1 MGLPSPLNPLITII
15 DHSSTTNY
23 IQPQNE
29 KLLLEFYNIS
39 IKRSFKGKLKYGKNH
54 YDFDDGTM
62 SFIAPNQIISVDS
75 DGNRNSDG
83 WSLLFHPDLI
93 RQYPLGKMIK
103 NYGFFSY
110 TVNEALHLSDQE
122 EKTIEAIVQN
132 IQKEINSRLD
142 NFSQDV
148 IVSNLELLLS
158 YCNRFYSRQFI
169 TRKMAT
175 NDLLT
180 KFENTLD
187 KYFTDNSDLTLLT
200 VEKLATEL
208 NVSSSYLSDML
219 RNLTGQNTQQ
229 HIHEKLIEK
238 AKGIL
243 TTTNLTVSEIAYQL
257 GFEYPQS
264 FSKLFKSKTNL
275 TPIEYRHSYN
285 WKPYAQVPH
294 WLSFVLFSGAL
305 LRRVPS

>member
-1 MGLPSPLNPLITII
+1 MKNTEQNITKINSIKELHSFMGLPSPLNPLITII

-23 IQPQNE
+23 KQSHNE

-62 SFIAPNQIISVDS
+62 SFIAPNQIISVDNEE
-75 DGNRNSDG
+75 DRNSDG

-122 EKTIEAIVQN
+122 EKTTEAIVQN

-180 KFENTLD
+180 KFENILD
-187 KYFTDNSDLTLLT
+187 KYFTDNSDLTLPT

-229 HIHEKLIEK
+229 HIHEKLIK
-238 AKGIL
+238 RAKEIL

-285 WKPYAQVPH
+285 
-294 WLSFVLFSGAL
+294 
-305 LRRVPS
+305 

>member
-1 MGLPSPLNPLITII
+1 MKNEKQDVIRISSVKQMHSYIALSCPLNPLITII
-15 DHSSTTNY
+15 DHSQ
-23 IQPQNE
+23 IQKNNSSNSQ
-29 KLLLEFYNIS
+29 KLVLDFYNIS
-39 IKRSFKGKLKYGKNH
+39 IKRSFKGTLKYGKNH
-54 YDFDDGTM
+54 YDYDDGIM

-75 DGNRNSDG
+75 EVDRNKDG

-93 RQYPLGKMIK
+93 RQYSLGKVIK

-110 TVNEALHLSDQE
+110 AVNEALHLSEEE
-122 EKTIEAIVQN
+122 EKTIESIVQN

-180 KFENTLD
+180 NFENILD
-187 KYFTDNSDLTLLT
+187 KYFTDYSDLTLPT
-200 VEKLATEL
+200 VERLATEL
-208 NVSSSYLSDML
+208 NVSPSYLSDML
-219 RNLTGQNTQQ
+219 RSLTGQNTQQ

-238 AKGIL
+238 AKEIL

-275 TPIEYRHSYN
+275 TPIEFRN
-285 WKPYAQVPH
+285 
-294 WLSFVLFSGAL
+294 SFN
-305 LRRVPS
+305 